1 MWLPV
6 KQLLPITAV
15 TRANVTSYVERFRGN
30 AESADPSPGN
40 PGPRTALSAR

>member
-15 TRANVTSYVERFRGN
+15 TRANVTSSVERVRGD
-30 AESADPSPGN
+30 AESADLSPGN
-40 PGPRTALSAR
+40 PAPETALLAR